1 MKCPATFKFES
12 LRNVETVRLKV
23 QVGPQRENLIIAE
36 IDRKELASMVALHDI
51 RNGED
56 LLVKG
61 NLVTR

>member
-1 MKCPATFKFES
+1 MKCPAIFKFQS
-12 LRNVETVRLKV
+12 LRNVETVRLEV
-23 QVGPQRENLIIAE
+23 QVGPHRDNVVIAE
-36 IDRKELASMVALHDI
+36 IDRKELSAVVALADI